1 MKFDARKF
9 RELVHYVI
17 WKCPD
22 ANKLGST
29 KLNKILWF
37 SEARAYM
44 LYGAPISGARF
55 IRREHGPVAQ
65 QVMKARKDLEQ
76 VGAIAVRRDKAF
88 AGRYAKDRFVAHTVP
103 RLDALSEQ
111 ERSIVDYFVRYIC
124 EDHTA
129 DSISELSHD
138 YGWEIAEMGEPL
150 PYAALLA
157 ERVRKPDD
165 RQMEWARSRAK
176 ELGLP

>member
-44 LYGAPISGARF
+44 LHGAPISGARF

-65 QVMKARKDLEQ
+65 QVMKARGELEAA
-76 VGAIAVRRDKAF
+76 GAIRVTRDKAF
-88 AGRYAKDRFVAHTVP
+88 AGRFQKDRFEALTLP
-103 RLDALSEQ
+103 RLSVFSEK
-111 ERSIVDYFVRYIC
+111 ERSIIDYFVSHIC

-129 DSISELSHD
+129 ESVSELSHD
-138 YGWEIAEMGEPL
+138 HGWEIAEMGERL

-157 ERVRKPDD
+157 ERIREPNEAE
-165 RQMEWARSRAK
+165 MEWARLKAK
-176 ELGLP
+176 ELSLP